1 MTKHPSWR
9 YNEFRQVGRDYGDRR
24 QVESY
29 DSRHS
34 LFRDI
39 DGECRAILDSLDL
52 PGQAILIEL
61 GTGTGTF
68 ALYASHLCARVY
80 AVDVSQSMLDFAAQK
95 AVKAG
100 AANITFCHAGFL
112 TYEHQGEAADAIV
125 TSLAFHHL
133 PDFWKGMALA
143 RMNGML
149 KQGGRLFISD
159 VVFEQT
165 GALGNISRWIKY
177 FSSSFGAELAESI
190 VDHVRE
196 EYSTFDWIMEGLL
209 ERAGFRVL
217 FSQIDE
223 GVMARYLCA
232 KESGI
237 ADNLL

>member
-1 MTKHPSWR
+1 MTEHPSWQ
-9 YNEFRQVGRDYGDRR
+9 YNEFRQVGRDYGDPH
-24 QVESY
+24 QVEYY

-34 LFRDI
+34 IFRDI
-39 DGECRAILDSLDL
+39 DDECRAILDSLDL
-52 PGQAILIEL
+52 PGHAILIEF

-68 ALYASHLCARVY
+68 ALHASRQCARVY
-80 AVDVSQSMLDFAAQK
+80 AVDVSRSMLDFAARK
-95 AVKAG
+95 AAKTG

-112 TYEHQGEAADAIV
+112 TYEHHDETVDAIV

-165 GALGNISRWIKY
+165 GATGNISRWIDH
-177 FSSSFGAELAESI
+177 FSSNFSAELAESLE
-190 VDHVRE
+190 DHVRE

-209 ERAGFRVL
+209 ERAGFRIL
-217 FSQIDE
+217 SSQIDE
-223 GVMARYLCA
+223 GVMARYLCT

-237 ADNLL
+237 AG

>member
-1 MTKHPSWR
+1 MTENPSWQ
-9 YNEFRQVGRDYGDRR
+9 YNEFRQVGRDYGDSR

-39 DGECRAILDSLDL
+39 DGECGAILDSLDL
-52 PGQAILIEL
+52 PGNAILIEF

-68 ALYASHLCARVY
+68 SLHASRRCDKVY
-80 AVDVSQSMLDFAAQK
+80 AVDVSRSMLDFAAQK
-95 AVKAG
+95 AAKAG

-112 TYEHQGEAADAIV
+112 TYEHQDEAADALV

-149 KQGGRLFISD
+149 KHGGRLFISD

-165 GALGNISRWIKY
+165 GAIGNISRWIDH
-177 FSSSFGAELAESI
+177 FNSNFGAELAESI
-190 VDHVRE
+190 ADHVRE
-196 EYSTFDWIMEGLL
+196 EYSTFDWIMDGLL
-209 ERAGFRVL
+209 ERAGFRIISGK
-217 FSQIDE
+217 FDE
-223 GVMARYLCA
+223 GVMARYLCM

-237 ADNLL
+237 AE